1 MLLTYLN
8 SGLMVMMAGTP
19 RVFVFDANIFLSVTM
34 NLFTVVSG
42 QSQSQTN
49 GEEQLGGFE

>member
-1 MLLTYLN
+1 
-8 SGLMVMMAGTP
+8 MVMMAGTP